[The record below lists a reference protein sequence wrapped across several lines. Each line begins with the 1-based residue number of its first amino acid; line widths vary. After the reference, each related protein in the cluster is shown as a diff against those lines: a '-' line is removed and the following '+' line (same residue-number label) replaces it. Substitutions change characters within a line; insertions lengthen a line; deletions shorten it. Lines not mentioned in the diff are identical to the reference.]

1 MTKNKAEETIGPEE
15 QFGSMI
21 YLDSFTLNTDG
32 RAVYPY
38 KVVASLGLRQIE
50 FAPITILYGGIGSD
64 KSTLLNI
71 IADKIGVKNKSTE
84 KGMVEKPGDMSS
96 SERYF
101 LSRCADARA
110 AFFADSIS
118 DMFESNGEVALR
130 RMQIMIMPDN
140 LLFLDEPEVSLSPV
154 YQRQLADMIELFA
167 SQLRTQFV
175 IATHSPFFL
184 SLKEARIYDLDSRP
198 SSIRQWY
205 ELPNMHAFFYLFESN

>member
-1 MTKNKAEETIGPEE
+1 
-15 QFGSMI
+15 MI

-50 FAPITILYGGIGSD
+50 FATITILYGGIGCD

-84 KGMVEKPGDMSS
+84 TGMVEKPDDMSS

-101 LSRCADARA
+101 LSSCADARA

-130 RMQIMIMPDN
+130 RMQIMIMLDN
-140 LLFLDEPEVSLSPV
+140 LISLDEPKVSLSPV
-154 YQRQLADMIELFA
+154 CQRQLADMIELFA
-167 SQLRTQFV
+167 SQLRT
-175 IATHSPFFL
+175 
-184 SLKEARIYDLDSRP
+184 
-198 SSIRQWY
+198 
-205 ELPNMHAFFYLFESN
+205 

>member
-1 MTKNKAEETIGPEE
+1 
-15 QFGSMI
+15 MI

-50 FAPITILYGGIGSD
+50 FATITILYGGIGCD

-84 KGMVEKPGDMSS
+84 TGMVEKPDDMSS

-118 DMFESNGEVALR
+118 DMFESN
-130 RMQIMIMPDN
+130 
-140 LLFLDEPEVSLSPV
+140 
-154 YQRQLADMIELFA
+154 
-167 SQLRTQFV
+167 
-175 IATHSPFFL
+175 
-184 SLKEARIYDLDSRP
+184 DLP
-198 SSIRQWY
+198 
-205 ELPNMHAFFYLFESN
+205 